1 MSVVARQSTSPRSV
15 PEIDLASRT
24 VAGDMG
30 YFEIKNLGGQAA
42 EHIADA
48 SSSSFTEPRQSSRA
62 RMPSMLVCG
71 VSLRQAI
78 IMGARLKLPIQLS
91 LAEVKL
97 DFRPAHHL
105 LQIIR
110 AMDSQNCHRAWRY

>member
-78 IMGARLKLPIQLS
+78 G
-91 LAEVKL
+91 
-97 DFRPAHHL
+97 
-105 LQIIR
+105 
-110 AMDSQNCHRAWRY
+110 